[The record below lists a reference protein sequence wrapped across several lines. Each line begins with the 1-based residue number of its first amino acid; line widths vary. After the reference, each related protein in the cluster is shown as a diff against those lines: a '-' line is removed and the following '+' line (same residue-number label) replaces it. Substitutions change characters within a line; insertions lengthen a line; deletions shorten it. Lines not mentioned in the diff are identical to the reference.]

1 VSVPSL
7 IVAVD
12 GPAGAGKSAAARG
25 LARRLDLPY
34 LDTGAMYRAVGLA
47 AARAGVPFP
56 LDEDGVRRA
65 VEVAEQ
71 ARIEFLDGEPSQRV
85 LLDGED
91 VTAELRRPEVSRW
104 ASMVSAV
111 PGVRRA
117 MVKRQ
122 RELAARSGG
131 VVEGRD
137 IGTVVFPGAPV
148 KIFLTASPEVRARRR
163 FAELERQG
171 ATARWEDVLA
181 EQQERDRRDAERADS
196 PMRPAAGAVV
206 LDTSHLDLEEVVERL
221 QALVR
226 KILSPQ

>member
-1 VSVPSL
+1 MPDQPL
-7 IVAVD
+7 IVALD
-12 GPAGAGKSAAARG
+12 GPAGAGKSATARE
-25 LARRLDLPY
+25 LARRLGVPY

-56 LDEDGVRRA
+56 LDDDGIARA
-65 VEVAEQ
+65 VEVAQ
-71 ARIEFLDGEPSQRV
+71 RVRIEFRDGPPGQRV

-91 VTAELRRPEVSRW
+91 VTAELRRPEASRW

-117 MVKRQ
+117 MVARQ
-122 RELAARSGG
+122 RELAAHAGG

-137 IGTVVFPGAPV
+137 IGTVVFPDAPV

-163 FAELERQG
+163 FEELRRQG
-171 ATARWEDVLA
+171 VEARWEDVLVD
-181 EQQERDRRDAERADS
+181 QQERDRRDAERADS

-206 LDTSHLDLEEVVERL
+206 FDTSSLGLDEVVAEL
-221 QALVR
+221 MMLVR
-226 KILSPQ
+226 KILNP

>member
-1 VSVPSL
+1 MPDQPL
-7 IVAVD
+7 IVALD
-12 GPAGAGKSAAARG
+12 GPAGAGKSATARE
-25 LARRLDLPY
+25 LARRLGVPY

-56 LDEDGVRRA
+56 LDDEGVARA
-65 VEVAEQ
+65 VEVARRV
-71 ARIEFLDGEPSQRV
+71 RIEFRDGAPGQRV

-91 VTAELRRPEVSRW
+91 VTAELRRPEASRR

-117 MVKRQ
+117 MVARQ
-122 RELAARSGG
+122 RELAARAGG

-137 IGTVVFPGAPV
+137 IGTVVFPDAPV

-163 FAELERQG
+163 FDELRRQG
-171 ATARWEDVLA
+171 LEARWEDVLVD
-181 EQQERDRRDAERADS
+181 QQERDRRDAERADS

-206 LDTSHLDLEEVVERL
+206 FDTSSLGLDEVVTEL
-221 QALVR
+221 SALVR
-226 KILSPQ
+226 KILHP

>member
-1 VSVPSL
+1 VPETPL
-7 IVAVD
+7 IVTVD
-12 GPAGAGKSAAARG
+12 GPAGAGKSATARA
-25 LARRLDLPY
+25 LARRLGLPY

-56 LDEDGVRRA
+56 LDAEGERRA
-65 VEVAEQ
+65 VEVAGRV
-71 ARIEFLDGEPSQRV
+71 RIGFRDGEPSQRV

-91 VTAELRRPEVSRW
+91 VTAELRRPEASRR
-104 ASMVSAV
+104 ASMVSVV

-117 MVKRQ
+117 MVERQ

-137 IGTVVFPGAPV
+137 IGTVVFPDAPV

-163 FAELERQG
+163 FEELQRQG
-171 ATARWEDVLA
+171 VAARWEDVLA

-206 LDTSHLDLEEVVERL
+206 FDTSALGLDEVVAQL
-221 QALVR
+221 LALVR
-226 KILSPQ
+226 NILSP

>member
-1 VSVPSL
+1 MSRSPL
-7 IVAVD
+7 IVTVD

-25 LARRLDLPY
+25 LARVLGLPY

-47 AARAGVPFP
+47 AARAGVSFP
-56 LDEDGVRRA
+56 LDEDGARRA
-65 VEVAEQ
+65 VEVAE
-71 ARIEFLDGEPSQRV
+71 RITIEFRDGASTPRV

-91 VTAELRRPEVSRW
+91 VTAELRRPEASRR
-104 ASMVSAV
+104 ASMVSVV

-117 MVKRQ
+117 MVARQ
-122 RELAARSGG
+122 RELAERSGG

-137 IGTVVFPGAPV
+137 IGTVVFPDAPV

-163 FAELERQG
+163 FEELQRQG
-171 ATARWEDVLA
+171 VAARWEDVLA

-196 PMRPAAGAVV
+196 PMRPDADAVV
-206 LDTSHLDLEEVVERL
+206 FDTSRLSLEDVVEQL

-226 KILSPQ
+226 KILSP